1 MKVAID
7 KKCISKIKD
16 SIEFDYIYV
25 FEDEPLN
32 ELLKTKLHCI
42 HKDYIDEV
50 EVEVNLTNYNI
61 ECIKKASIDD
71 ENCFDIPFKKDYR
84 FAIIVPNCNNDHR
97 RI

>member
-1 MKVAID
+1 MRVAID

-16 SIEFDYIYV
+16 FTGFDYIYV

-50 EVEVNLTNYNI
+50 EVNLTNYNI
-61 ECIKKASIDD
+61 ECIKRASIDD
-71 ENCFDIPFKKDYR
+71 KDWFDIPSKKDYK

-97 RI
+97 RL

>member
-7 KKCISKIKD
+7 KKCISKIID
-16 SIEFDYIYV
+16 FTEFDYIYV
-25 FEDEPLN
+25 FEDETLN

-50 EVEVNLTNYNI
+50 EVNLTNYNI

-71 ENCFDIPFKKDYR
+71 KDWFDIPQKKDYK

-97 RI
+97 RL

>member
-7 KKCISKIKD
+7 RKCVSKIKD
-16 SIEFDYIYV
+16 FTKFDYIYV

-50 EVEVNLTNYNI
+50 EVNLTNYNI

-71 ENCFDIPFKKDYR
+71 EYCFDVPFKKDYK
-84 FAIIVPNCNNDHR
+84 FAIIVPNSNNDHR
-97 RI
+97 KL